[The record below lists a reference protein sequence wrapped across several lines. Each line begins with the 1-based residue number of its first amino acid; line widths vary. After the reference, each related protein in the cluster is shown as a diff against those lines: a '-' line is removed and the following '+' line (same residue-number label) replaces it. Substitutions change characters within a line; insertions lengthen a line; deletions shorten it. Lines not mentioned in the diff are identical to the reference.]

1 MFSRIVVK
9 VGTSTLT
16 HPSGS
21 LHLERLDKLA
31 RTLSDLRNGDRDVLF
46 VTSGAIGAG
55 SSALNFPAKPETVSG
70 KQAAAAVGQC
80 RLMHV
85 YDKLFSEYGNHVAQI
100 LVTRGDL
107 TEPRRAASLL
117 RTLEELFR
125 WGVIPVINEN
135 DALSQEEILSEQNIF
150 GDNDTLSALVASL
163 VHADLLVLLTDRDG
177 FYDADPGTNPDAKK
191 LDRVSEITAA
201 MRSGAGGAG
210 SARGTGGAITKLAAA
225 DIALEKGFP
234 MVIAGGHDPAVLYG
248 ILRGENV
255 GTVFSL

>member
-1 MFSRIVVK
+1 MFHRIVVK

-31 RTLSDLRNGDRDVLF
+31 RVLSDIRNGGRDVLF

-55 SSALNFPAKPETVSG
+55 ASALNFAQKPASVSG

-80 RLMHV
+80 RLMHI
-85 YDKLFSEYGNHVAQI
+85 YDKLFSEYGRHVAQI

-107 TEPRRAASLL
+107 TEPRRSASLL
-117 RTLEELFR
+117 GTLEELLG

-135 DALSQEEILSEQNIF
+135 DSISQEEILSEQNIF
-150 GDNDTLSALVASL
+150 GDNDTLSALVAAL
-163 VHADLLVLLTDRDG
+163 VRADLLVLLTDRDG
-177 FYDADPGTNPDAKK
+177 FYTADPGTDPNAQK
-191 LDRVSEITAA
+191 LDRVRGITAA

-225 DIALEKGFP
+225 DIALERGFP
-234 MVIAGGHDPAVLYG
+234 MVIAGG
-248 ILRGENV
+248 
-255 GTVFSL
+255 

>member
-1 MFSRIVVK
+1 MFDRIVVK

-16 HPSGS
+16 HSSGS

-31 RTLSDLRNGDRDVLF
+31 RVLSDIRNGGRDVLF

-55 SSALNFPAKPETVSG
+55 SSALNFSKKPDTVSG

-85 YDKLFSEYGNHVAQI
+85 YDKLFSEYGRHVAQI
-100 LVTRGDL
+100 LVTRADL
-107 TEPRRAASLL
+107 TEPRRSASLL
-117 RTLEELFR
+117 GTLEELLS

-135 DALSQEEILSEQNIF
+135 DSLSQEEILSEQNIF

-163 VHADLLVLLTDRDG
+163 VRADLLALLTDRDG
-177 FYDADPGTNPDAKK
+177 FYTADPATDPNAKK
-191 LDRVSEITAA
+191 LDRVNEITAA

-225 DIALEKGFP
+225 DIALERGFP
-234 MVIAGGHDPAVLYG
+234 MVIAGGSDPAVLYG

-255 GTVFSL
+255 GTVFAK